1 MDEAPFW
8 RTNPG
13 LFFLPGCLS
22 LLIYRTRGGVRQQE
36 SSFSRPPSL
45 TLCLWMC
52 LLGYDPKELSDN
64 KDRIDLWNLHFLL
77 ACLKHISRTWD
88 YVYILSNPFIK
99 YILHNAFP
107 LEGSLCDLSIT
118 IPTSEEKHWICI
130 ILGTILSYN
139 LCVASFSMKLG
150 HMSSMTDVEELSGVF
165 NYLGMWCLLNRDQWS
180 RGVIKFLLYVKAY

>member
-1 MDEAPFW
+1 MPFPAHLQDKG
-8 RTNPG
+8 RSQALG
-13 LFFLPGCLS
+13 VLIQLPSKSYTLP
-22 LLIYRTRGGVRQQE
+22 LDV
-36 SSFSRPPSL
+36 SS
-45 TLCLWMC
+45 
-52 LLGYDPKELSDN
+52 GYDPKELSDN

-77 ACLKHISRTWD
+77 TCLKHISRTWD
-88 YVYILSNPFIK
+88 YVCILPNPFIK

-107 LEGSLCDLSIT
+107 LKGSLCDLSIT

-130 ILGTILSYN
+130 ILGTILFYN